1 MRRFRTEY
9 QLFTGFSR
17 INTLLFDISREFCWL
32 RKYGLKDK
40 RLSWLM
46 VQSVVVENTLTFVFL
61 AVSFGETSCFE
72 LQEFKC
78 IAQAVYPSAL
88 LLCTQA
94 YNSLIRR
101 RPALWFEEN
110 PQPLDRLLQTS
121 PKLHNRLIMH
131 SNGKITANPV
141 HPFFMT

>member
-61 AVSFGETSCFE
+61 AVSFGEMSCFE
-72 LQEFKC
+72 LQ
-78 IAQAVYPSAL
+78 
-88 LLCTQA
+88 
-94 YNSLIRR
+94 
-101 RPALWFEEN
+101 
-110 PQPLDRLLQTS
+110 
-121 PKLHNRLIMH
+121 
-131 SNGKITANPV
+131 
-141 HPFFMT
+141 